1 MSLEVRVNL
10 INHMKGK
17 KKKVDKKGTTVPLT
31 FVIFAVAIFV
41 FFVSLQLYHA
51 AFVDFPSDV
60 AIHQQFNDLGN
71 ALSTK
76 TTGAILTVPHKGTVE
91 FEETLPQKIGG
102 HNYRLD
108 LNASLEELQLYSFK
122 GYSYNYTLS
131 GTSAEVNVTVN
142 TTTAYGGTS
151 KAKIKLERL
160 I

>member
-1 MSLEVRVNL
+1 MR
-10 INHMKGK
+10 K
-17 KKKVDKKGTTVPLT
+17 KKTMHKHKHRSKGTTVPLT
-31 FVIFAVAIFV
+31 FVIFAAAIFV
-41 FFVSLQLYHA
+41 FFISLQLYHA

-76 TTGAILTVPHKGTVE
+76 TTGAILMVPHKGTVE

-102 HNYRLD
+102 HNYRVD

-131 GTSAEVNVTVN
+131 GTSAEVNATVN

-151 KAKIKLERL
+151 NVKIKLERL